1 MNFDVNT
8 LMTLMSMTGG
18 QGMSGNMQNLLPLLM
33 TMMNKNNAPPSCE
46 QGRPQSFGGASG
58 NGYGTESNQNAFK
71 NNFSQ
76 SAFNNQQQAGQ
87 NPFFGNNSM
96 NLMQLLPLL
105 AGLSGGKNN
114 FGVNPFAAAK
124 SADAA
129 RGFENDNGAS
139 DSFDRTAPNERG
151 RTYSR
156 STEAPRNYGSPF
168 EDIGFAGSEVRG
180 FMEKLW
186 RIRKRI

>member
-76 SAFNNQQQAGQ
+76 KNWYYDRV
-87 NPFFGNNSM
+87 M
-96 NLMQLLPLL
+96 E
-105 AGLSGGKNN
+105 KNN
-114 FGVNPFAAAK
+114 FYASQLFYSSNAYVMEPFHVLYPIPLTAISSNTQGVINQNQGYF
-124 SADAA
+124 
-129 RGFENDNGAS
+129 GCENNI
-139 DSFDRTAPNERG
+139 PIE
-151 RTYSR
+151 
-156 STEAPRNYGSPF
+156 E
-168 EDIGFAGSEVRG
+168 
-180 FMEKLW
+180 
-186 RIRKRI
+186 